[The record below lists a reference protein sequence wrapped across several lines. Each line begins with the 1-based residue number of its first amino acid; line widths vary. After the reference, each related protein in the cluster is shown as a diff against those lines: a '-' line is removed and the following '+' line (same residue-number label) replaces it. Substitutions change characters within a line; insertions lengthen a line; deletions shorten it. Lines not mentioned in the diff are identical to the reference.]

1 MTIEN
6 FILLLIYIVFKSI
19 KKSLSCI
26 FEFEKDKMK
35 IFKYIILLL
44 FFVSCSQKKS
54 AEIGETDYQIAQNNI
69 FKDASK
75 SPLKSKDLKNFKG
88 LDFFSFDSSY
98 VVKASLELKP
108 DAKWFN
114 MKTTTSRLSR
124 ERIYAVASF
133 KLKGRD
139 FTLNIYQGEENM
151 NSEEYK
157 DYLFLPFL
165 DNTNGEETYAGG
177 RFLDLRISESD
188 SIEIDFNKA
197 KNPLCAYNEKYSC
210 PIVPRVNYLDLK
222 VEAGVKNFKK

>member
-1 MTIEN
+1 
-6 FILLLIYIVFKSI
+6 
-19 KKSLSCI
+19 
-26 FEFEKDKMK
+26 MK
-35 IFKYIILLL
+35 IFKYIIPLL
-44 FFVSCSQKKS
+44 FFVSCSQKKA

-108 DAKWFN
+108 DSKWFN

-124 ERIYAVASF
+124 ERIYAIATF
-133 KLKGRD
+133 ELKGQK
-139 FTLNIYQGEENM
+139 FSLNIYQGEENM

-165 DNTNGEETYAGG
+165 DDTNGEETYAGG
-177 RFLDLRISESD
+177 RYIDLKIPKD
-188 SIEIDFNKA
+188 NTIQIDFNKA
-197 KNPLCAYNEKYSC
+197 YNPLCAYNEKFSC
-210 PIVPRVNYLDLK
+210 PIVPRANYIDLK
-222 VEAGVKNFKK
+222 VIAGVKVFKK

>member
-1 MTIEN
+1 M
-6 FILLLIYIVFKSI
+6 F
-19 KKSLSCI
+19 
-26 FEFEKDKMK
+26 
-35 IFKYIILLL
+35 
-44 FFVSCSQKKS
+44 FFVLACSQKKS
-54 AEIGETDYQIAQNNI
+54 ATVGETPFQIKLNNT

-75 SPLKSKDLKNFKG
+75 SPLKAKDLKNFEG
-88 LDFFSFDSSY
+88 LNFFSFDSTY
-98 VVKASLELKP
+98 IVNAKIERKP
-108 DAKWFN
+108 ESKWFN

-165 DNTNGEETYAGG
+165 DNTNGEGTYAGG